1 MQVADV
7 GKRSR
12 VSSEAS
18 SGAALQPQTMLD
30 PASQLGLHLFKS
42 SQLYYISALFL
53 HMYDQSADHSY
64 LARMPPTKL
73 LLL

>member
-30 PASQLGLHLFKS
+30 PESQLGLHLCKVQPVILHICIIPSPVWSVTWLF
-42 SQLYYISALFL
+42 ISGKDA
-53 HMYDQSADHSY
+53 SN
-64 LARMPPTKL
+64 
-73 LLL
+73 

>member
-30 PASQLGLHLFKS
+30 PESQLGLHLCKV
-42 SQLYYISALFL
+42 QPVIL
-53 HMYDQSADHSY
+53 HICIIPS
-64 LARMPPTKL
+64 PV
-73 LLL
+73 

>member
-1 MQVADV
+1 LV
-7 GKRSR
+7 
-12 VSSEAS
+12 
-18 SGAALQPQTMLD
+18 
-30 PASQLGLHLFKS
+30 LHLCKS

-53 HMYDQSADHSY
+53 HLYDQSPDHSY